1 MPNRITRELQARLT
15 SNIHRLLARKRW
27 SAEYIHRHSDVD
39 KGNLS
44 RYFNGHRD
52 YTLLSLTRIA
62 EVLEVDVFEL
72 FRPLKHK
79 RVKGSAGKGPRS

>member
-62 EVLEVDVFEL
+62 EVLQVDVVEL
-72 FRPLKHK
+72 FRP
-79 RVKGSAGKGPRS
+79 VKPRRARPGPSKNPRS

>member
-1 MPNRITRELQARLT
+1 MSNRITRELQARLT
-15 SNIHRLLARKRW
+15 GNIHRLLARKRW

-62 EVLEVDVFEL
+62 EVLQVDVLEL
-72 FRPLKHK
+72 FRPLKAK
-79 RVKGSAGKGPRS
+79 RSRANAPKNTRP

>member
-1 MPNRITRELQARLT
+1 MPNRITRELQARL
-15 SNIHRLLARKRW
+15 SGNIRRLLVSKRW

-62 EVLEVDVFEL
+62 EVLQVDVAEL
-72 FRPLKHK
+72 FRPLKAK
-79 RVKGSAGKGPRS
+79 RLRAVPPKNARP

>member
-15 SNIHRLLARKRW
+15 GNIHRLLARKRW

-62 EVLEVDVFEL
+62 EVLQVDVIEL
-72 FRPLKHK
+72 FRPMK
-79 RVKGSAGKGPRS
+79 PRRARAHAPKNSRA

>member
-1 MPNRITRELQARLT
+1 MPKRLPPELQERL
-15 SNIHRLLARKRW
+15 SVNIHRLLARKRW
-27 SAEYIHRHSDVD
+27 TPEHIHRNSDVD

-62 EVLEVDVFEL
+62 DVLQIDVSEL
-72 FRPLKHK
+72 FKPVKHK
-79 RVKGSAGKGPRS
+79 